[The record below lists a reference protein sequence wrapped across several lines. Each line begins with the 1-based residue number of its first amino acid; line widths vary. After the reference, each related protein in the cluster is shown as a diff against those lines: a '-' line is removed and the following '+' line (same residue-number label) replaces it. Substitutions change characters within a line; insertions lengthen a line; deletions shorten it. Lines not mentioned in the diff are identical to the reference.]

1 MWYWWDISENSTAAE
16 FSQAY
21 HVWASTS
28 HPRSLPP
35 PLQLLFAPAL
45 VVRLAPHSS
54 WNSTSLATLPRK
66 NKMIS
71 YEPPFSHNNAKA
83 TRLANKLPQ
92 NEFIFPKFQADFI
105 SWDPTRNLTMEE
117 KNQASCV
124 WQWPSLRFGGW
135 NYEPHSEEVRKPSML
150 TGMSLSHRE
159 PNHHT

>member
-1 MWYWWDISENSTAAE
+1 MTVFFKAHFQKQHENNAMWYWWDISENSTAAE

-105 SWDPTRNLTMEE
+105 SWDPARDSE
-117 KNQASCV
+117 
-124 WQWPSLRFGGW
+124 FDHGGK
-135 NYEPHSEEVRKPSML
+135 KPSKL
-150 TGMSLSHRE
+150 CLAVTF
-159 PNHHT
+159 T